1 MNTDHAERPETASR
15 RPGGRVRRRGERG
28 QSLVELALMLPVI
41 LFLLVGVVEVGNAL
55 NAYLTVVDGARDGA
69 RLGSKGAASD
79 ADIKALVVTET
90 ERLASPVADSDITIT
105 RDYPVG
111 AAETSAIKVEVC
123 YDHPLILDVLDLVP
137 NPLRMCSTTA
147 MPRLVLPGGS

>member
-1 MNTDHAERPETASR
+1 M
-15 RPGGRVRRRGERG
+15 RRRGERG
-28 QSLVELALMLPVI
+28 QSLVELALTLPVI

-55 NAYLTVVDGARDGA
+55 NAYLTVVDGARVFAGTDGLA
-69 RLGSKGAASD
+69 RRA
-79 ADIKALVVTET
+79 
-90 ERLASPVADSDITIT
+90 ADSDITIT
-105 RDYPVG
+105 RDYRVG